1 MKLLNVIRIFAF
13 GLLLVNAASGQK
25 LTKAPPTKQGIGAP
39 RISCKGQ
46 PIPKGFVV
54 VGYKVSTK
62 CGENP
67 ELVIKRPA
75 EAEIVC
81 AGSPI
86 PEGYHI
92 ANRMTSTDCSG
103 GGKGSTSDAL
113 SIVSNGPIGLVTTS
127 SPSLSYDRFEDVTKV
142 QMSEELLYREDRHS
156 EFDPEEIYISATYAY
171 RGQTPGSPS
180 SVTLF
185 LRIRVLFDLGFDSV
199 NFIADGQR
207 FSFDTV
213 LSNNKSDSVENRYGG
228 YTTYSNCTYSVDMPV
243 ESFRRIASSSNVE
256 VRAAG
261 REFNLTGSAFSA
273 LRAFARGIQH

>member
-1 MKLLNVIRIFAF
+1 MKQLNVIRILAS
-13 GLLLVNAASGQK
+13 GLLLVSGAPGQK
-25 LTKAPPTKQGIGAP
+25 LTKAPANSQSKATP
-39 RISCKGQ
+39 RIGCKGQ
-46 PIPKGFVV
+46 PVPKGFVV
-54 VGYKVSTK
+54 VGYKTSAK

-86 PEGYHI
+86 PDGYHV
-92 ANRMTSTDCSG
+92 ANRMTSTDCSFA
-103 GGKGSTSDAL
+103 GKDAADAL
-113 SIVSNGPIGLVTTS
+113 SIVSNGPIGSVTTNN
-127 SPSLSYDRFEDVTKV
+127 PSRSYDRFEDVTRV

-156 EFDPEEIYISATYAY
+156 EFDPEEIYISANYAY
-171 RGQTPGSPS
+171 RGQTPGPPT

-185 LRIRVLFDLGFDSV
+185 FRVRVLFDLGFESV

-213 LSNNKSDSVENRYGG
+213 LSNNKSDSIENRYGG
-228 YTTYSNCTYSVDMPV
+228 YTTYSDCTYSVDMPV

-256 VRAAG
+256 VRAGG
-261 REFNLTGSAFSA
+261 REFNLTGSASSA
-273 LRAFARGIQH
+273 LRAFAREIQH